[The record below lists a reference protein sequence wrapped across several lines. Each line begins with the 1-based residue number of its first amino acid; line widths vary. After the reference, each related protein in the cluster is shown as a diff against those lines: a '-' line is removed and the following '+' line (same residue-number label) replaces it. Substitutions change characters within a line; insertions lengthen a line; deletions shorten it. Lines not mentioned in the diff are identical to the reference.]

1 MTTLLVCSAGGH
13 LQQMWALH
21 SRFGLVDDPVWVTF
35 DTPQARS
42 LLAGQDVVYTPYVAP
57 RDIPNSVRVA
67 RIATALIRERDIDRV
82 ISTVAGVAVSVMVP
96 ARARGITCHY
106 IESAARSDGPS
117 LSGRMVSRL
126 PGVNLY
132 TQYPAW
138 TGGRWHYAGS
148 VFDGYRAGPA
158 IAGAPYTPGSVV
170 VTLGTIAP
178 HGFRRAVER
187 LLLTLPNDA
196 DVFWQTGVTDV
207 SGLGIDANINV
218 PSHELAARIAEADL
232 VVAHSGTGSALTAMD
247 AGKCAVLLP
256 RLAAHGEHIDD
267 HQLQIA
273 GELDRRGLAIRC
285 AVDDLEPSVF
295 AAAMSSSVIA
305 GVAAP
310 SFGLLRDEL

>member
-1 MTTLLVCSAGGH
+1 
-13 LQQMWALH
+13 MWSLY
-21 SRFGLVDDPVWVTF
+21 SRFGLVDDLVWVTF

-42 LLAGQDVVYTPYVAP
+42 LLADQDVVYTPYVAP
-57 RDIPNSVRVA
+57 RDIPNSIRVA
-67 RIATALIRERDIDRV
+67 HIAANLIRERSVDRV
-82 ISTVAGVAVSVMVP
+82 VSTGASVAVSVMGP

-117 LSGRMVSRL
+117 LSGRMVSKM

-158 IAGAPYTPGSVV
+158 MADAPESPRRVV

-178 HGFRRAVER
+178 HGFRRAVEQ
-187 LLLTLPNDA
+187 LFLTLPGDA
-196 DVFWQTGVTDV
+196 EVFWQTGVTDV
-207 SGLGIDANINV
+207 SGLDIDAKSHV
-218 PSHELAARIAEADL
+218 PPGELAARIAEADL

-256 RLAAHGEHIDD
+256 RLAQHGEHVDD

-285 AVDDLEPSVF
+285 AVEDLEPSVF
-295 AAAMSSSVIA
+295 TAAMRSSVVA

-310 SFGLLRDEL
+310 SFRLLRDDL